1 MENTMI
7 ITLDAYSGRP
17 NPSWRISDRDSARL
31 LERIAG
37 RAVTA
42 VTEADADA
50 PLGPRGFIVSAGR
63 DDELPD
69 GTPQAFRVGGPAQE
83 QAAGAAFSS
92 AESDEL
98 SGFLLNTGRHVL
110 DEALME
116 FLDAS
121 TQERGRAQPQAED
134 DIFPRPA
141 EPAADEGS
149 EAADA
154 SSQATD
160 AVALAACVIANTAYN
175 PGFWNTPAVQPKN
188 NCYNYAMNWKS
199 DTFAQ
204 PGRITGH
211 MWTAINCANV
221 GTAANWDGCR
231 TTCSGSN
238 KNVALVIA
246 PGPGFIDYHWYRRHS
261 NGFWGHK
268 PGGTAARNT
277 DNLGR
282 VINGTTLTPANCNR
296 GPYTIFCGYR
306 YSPTG
311 MQVR

>member
-1 MENTMI
+1 
-7 ITLDAYSGRP
+7 
-17 NPSWRISDRDSARL
+17 
-31 LERIAG
+31 
-37 RAVTA
+37 
-42 VTEADADA
+42 
-50 PLGPRGFIVSAGR
+50 
-63 DDELPD
+63 
-69 GTPQAFRVGGPAQE
+69 
-83 QAAGAAFSS
+83 
-92 AESDEL
+92 
-98 SGFLLNTGRHVL
+98 VL

-116 FLDAS
+116 FLDTS
-121 TQERGRAQPQAED
+121 IQERGRAESQVD
-134 DIFPRPA
+134 DEIFPQPA
-141 EPAADEGS
+141 EPAAEEEPSQEAEGTTS
-149 EAADA
+149 EAA
-154 SSQATD
+154 
-160 AVALAACVIANTAYN
+160 ALAACVIANTVYN

-204 PGRITGH
+204 PGRISGH
-211 MWTAINCANV
+211 IWTAINCANV

-231 TTCSGSN
+231 TICSGSN

-268 PGGTAARNT
+268 PGGTAARNV

-282 VINGTTLTPANCNR
+282 VINGTTLTPANCAR

>member
-1 MENTMI
+1 MI
-7 ITLDAYSGRP
+7 ITLDVYSGRP
-17 NPSWRISDRDSARL
+17 NPAWRISDKDSARL
-31 LERIAG
+31 LERIVG

-42 VTEADADA
+42 AAEAEGGAA
-50 PLGPRGFIVSAGR
+50 LGPRGFIVSAGR
-63 DDELPD
+63 DDELPE
-69 GTPQAFRVGGPAQE
+69 GTPESFRLGGQGQA
-83 QAAGAAFSS
+83 QAAGAAFSAS
-92 AESDEL
+92 ESEEL
-98 SGFLLNTGRHVL
+98 SRFLLNTGRHVL
-110 DEALME
+110 DDALVE
-116 FLDAS
+116 FLDS
-121 TQERGRAQPQAED
+121 SIQQQGRAHSQADHE
-134 DIFPRPA
+134 IFPQPA
-141 EPAADEGS
+141 EPAPDEPPEQGEES
-149 EAADA
+149 TGAGE
-154 SSQATD
+154 

-188 NCYNYAMNWKS
+188 NCYNYAMNWRS

-204 PGRITGH
+204 PGRISGH
-211 MWTAINCANV
+211 VWTAINCANV
-221 GTAANWDGCR
+221 GTAANWDGCK

-277 DNLGR
+277 DNLNR